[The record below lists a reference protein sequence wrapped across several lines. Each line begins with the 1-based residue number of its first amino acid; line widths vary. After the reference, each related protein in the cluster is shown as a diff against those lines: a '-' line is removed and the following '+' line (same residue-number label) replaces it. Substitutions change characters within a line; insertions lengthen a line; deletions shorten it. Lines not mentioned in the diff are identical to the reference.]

1 MLIVHLYIPFF
12 LCHFNKLGGI
22 LKLYGKI
29 YSGVYGSNVP
39 SAEITNG
46 VTERILR

>member
-1 MLIVHLYIPFF
+1 MSFSCIL
-12 LCHFNKLGGI
+12 LGGI